1 MTKFIEL
8 HSFFSNK
15 PILINVDSIAY
26 IDEGIREHGVSVYLK
41 CYTISSRETGGMVSR
56 IDGKLKLIEVA
67 ESYAKVKSLIE
78 E

>member
-8 HSFFSNK
+8 HSDFYNK

-26 IDEGIREHGVSVYLK
+26 VETRERGVRVYLR
-41 CYTISSRETGGMVSR
+41 CHTISSRETGGMVSR
-56 IDGKLKLIEVA
+56 IDGTLQKFDVA

>member
-8 HSFFSNK
+8 HSYSYEY
-15 PILINVDSIAY
+15 PIFINVDSIAY
-26 IDEGIREHGVSVYLK
+26 VEEEYKGTNIYLRCHTLKTHDKNGVIDKIEGLVKNIRV
-41 CYTISSRETGGMVSR
+41 I
-56 IDGKLKLIEVA
+56 

>member
-8 HSFFSNK
+8 HSDYYNK

-26 IDEGIREHGVSVYLK
+26 VETRERGVRVCLS
-41 CYTISSRETGGMVSR
+41 CHTISSRETGGIVSR
-56 IDGKLKLIEVA
+56 IEGTLQKFDVT

>member
-8 HSFFSNK
+8 HSGHSA

-26 IDEGIREHGVSVYLK
+26 VEEDYIGTLVYLR
-41 CYTISSRETGGMVSR
+41 CHTIKSNEKGGV
-56 IDGKLKLIEVA
+56 INKIEGEVKKLRVI

>member
-8 HSFFSNK
+8 HSDFYNN

-26 IDEGIREHGVSVYLK
+26 VENRERGVRVCLR
-41 CYTISSRETGGMVSR
+41 CQTLSSHETGGLISR
-56 IDGKLKLIEVA
+56 IDGILERFDVT

>member
-8 HSFFSNK
+8 HSYYNNK

-26 IDEGIREHGVSVYLK
+26 VGIYEHCVCVYLR
-41 CYTISSRETGGMVSR
+41 CHTISSRETGGLVSR
-56 IDGKLKLIEVA
+56 IEGTLQKFDVA